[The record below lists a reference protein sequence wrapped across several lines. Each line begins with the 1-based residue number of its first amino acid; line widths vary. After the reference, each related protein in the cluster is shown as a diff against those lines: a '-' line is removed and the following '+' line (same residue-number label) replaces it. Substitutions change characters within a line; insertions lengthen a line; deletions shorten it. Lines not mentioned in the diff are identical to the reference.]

1 MKFKI
6 ILKKRV
12 AYYVFADK
20 DRELA
25 DANAE
30 IKSLRNSERLKEKA
44 VEEVNCCLYFPKMC
58 VNFRSLNLGDTGD
71 MF

>member
-1 MKFKI
+1 MAFNI
-6 ILKKRV
+6 VLKKGV
-12 AYYVFADK
+12 VYFVFADK

-44 VEEVNCCLYFPKMC
+44 VEEVNCC
-58 VNFRSLNLGDTGD
+58 S
-71 MF
+71 